1 MAKHGLHAAWG
12 VVALLV
18 VVLALLSS
26 FVQPPSGPSLDELIR
41 ANLAPRH
48 DRISLG

>member
-1 MAKHGLHAAWG
+1 MPKRGLRAAWG

-26 FVQPPSGPSLDELIR
+26 FIQPSRGPSLDELIR